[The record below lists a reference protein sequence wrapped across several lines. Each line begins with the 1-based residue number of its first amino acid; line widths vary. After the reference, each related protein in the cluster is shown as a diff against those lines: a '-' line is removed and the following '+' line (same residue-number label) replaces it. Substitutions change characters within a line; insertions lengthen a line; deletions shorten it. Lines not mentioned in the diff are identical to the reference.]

1 MTEFPKYKEKDLEL
15 AAKIG
20 KSLLEQNK
28 ELRDRNDFLE
38 ECLNVSNE
46 TVTQLKHQLQQRSD
60 LLNTVCSLGDDYYQ
74 QEEAAR
80 NDQVVE
86 KLQKR
91 VRQLEDETSNLR
103 LETSSLKEFICE
115 VESQSQEKIEQY
127 LKQLESANLKIH
139 KLHSQITDKNAECSL
154 QATEI
159 QKLVRDINHRK
170 SSEKMLKE
178 ATSDLSTQLHAAITA
193 HDQLKSEI
201 LNLQEVY
208 SDVRERLHEAEEEL
222 GNYRI
227 KSAPHRIGS
236 SDSLYDSLASE
247 LGGNDSGF
255 YSTPVI
261 SARTNDS
268 GHTSASEFYS
278 PGSML
283 ADEIERLKKGEI
295 ILDEYEIPSKAL
307 IDSVRSNR
315 RLREKSP
322 SLADELMPSGATATE
337 GSLIAPPKLEAITE
351 IQTPLIEQQEL
362 PGSLLAIKDQT
373 PSSPSKAGLKSSVS
387 SDSDPEDPELRFV
400 EDCCRNPSTSS
411 TTSPSLPL
419 PAPITQKTYRD
430 SSCSPIPALI
440 IDWQTP
446 ISISSKSTPSGAS
459 SPQSSTTKPCGIATP
474 SPRPPKQSTTSSSMD
489 YDEEITPRAMNQQQP
504 TASESHQSSS
514 NSDSAEDMIEP
525 PTTLS
530 KAESND
536 SLNKYTGPKLGEPG
550 KPGTRDLEF
559 SLRKLKLRKQIERD
573 YQRFRESRGLPPSIH
588 GFFTNLTI
596 EQQPPKPK
604 KLCGPLGS
612 QFEYLSSTPDDSKP
626 SPIRPFIFTRNFPPV
641 PKTAFGAAKTST
653 WQKQSGLT
661 AAVPAISPSTEGI
674 IQRAEVISP
683 EQSKSSETTPKK
695 FSQTTKS
702 HNRSSLLS
710 ALGLNTLID
719 SDPESSTKSSSIF
732 RSPFLFGPSYQIDRE
747 FSPPFY
753 GASIPAIGDSLEFL
767 HHPSSPP
774 SQESPTTN
782 PSTAI

>member
-227 KSAPHRIGS
+227 KSAPHRIG
-236 SDSLYDSLASE
+236 
-247 LGGNDSGF
+247 
-255 YSTPVI
+255 
-261 SARTNDS
+261 
-268 GHTSASEFYS
+268 
-278 PGSML
+278 
-283 ADEIERLKKGEI
+283 EI

-514 NSDSAEDMIEP
+514 NSNSAEDMIEP

-719 SDPESSTKSSSIF
+719 SDPESPTKNPESSTKSSSIF

>member
-227 KSAPHRIGS
+227 KSAPHRIG
-236 SDSLYDSLASE
+236 
-247 LGGNDSGF
+247 
-255 YSTPVI
+255 
-261 SARTNDS
+261 
-268 GHTSASEFYS
+268 
-278 PGSML
+278 
-283 ADEIERLKKGEI
+283 EI

-514 NSDSAEDMIEP
+514 NSNSAEDMIEP

-559 SLRKLKLRKQIERD
+559 SLRKLKLRKQCPKCSSVLINVVGFETQKPIDIGKIERD

-719 SDPESSTKSSSIF
+719 SDPESPTKNPESSTKSSSIF

>member
-1 MTEFPKYKEKDLEL
+1 
-15 AAKIG
+15 
-20 KSLLEQNK
+20 LEQNK

-208 SDVRERLHEAEEEL
+208 TDVRERLHEAEEEL

-255 YSTPVI
+255 YSTPMI

-307 IDSVRSNR
+307 IDSVRNNR

-322 SLADELMPSGATATE
+322 SLADELMPSGATAE
-337 GSLIAPPKLEAITE
+337 GLLGSLIAPPKLEAITE

-387 SDSDPEDPELRFV
+387 SDSDPEDPELRFL

-446 ISISSKSTPSGAS
+446 TSISSKSTSSGAS
-459 SPQSSTTKPCGIATP
+459 SPQQSATTKPCGIATP
-474 SPRPPKQSTTSSSMD
+474 SPRPPKQSTTTSSMD
-489 YDEEITPRAMNQQQP
+489 SDEEITPRAMNQLP
-504 TASESHQSSS
+504 ASESHQSSS
-514 NSDSAEDMIEP
+514 NSDAAADDMIELP
-525 PTTLS
+525 STLS

-596 EQQPPKPK
+596 EQQQPKPK

-626 SPIRPFIFTRNFPPV
+626 SPIRPFIFTRNFPPL

-683 EQSKSSETTPKK
+683 EQSKSSETTPKR
-695 FSQTTKS
+695 FSQTTKN

-719 SDPESSTKSSSIF
+719 SDPESPTKSSSIF

-753 GASIPAIGDSLEFL
+753 GASIPAIGDSFEFL
-767 HHPSSPP
+767 HHPLSPP